1 MLDLKMTDDEK
12 LVVNSGKHQGTVFS
26 LVDIE
31 DDYSIEFDLM
41 MVNLQAVSTFDEL
54 EWQDFLADLRSLI
67 HLAVANQCQSKW
79 K

>member
-12 LVVNSGKHQGTVFS
+12 IVVNSGKHQGTVFS

-31 DDYSIEFDLM
+31 DDYFIEFDLM
-41 MVNLQAVSTFDEL
+41 MVNLQVVSTFDEL

-67 HLAVANQCQSKW
+67 HLAVANQCQSK
-79 K
+79 

>member
-1 MLDLKMTDDEK
+1 MLDLKMTDNEK
-12 LVVNSGKHQGTVFS
+12 FVVNSGKHQGTVFS

-41 MVNLQAVSTFDEL
+41 MVNLQAVPTFDEL

-67 HLAVANQCQSKW
+67 HQVVANLCQSK
-79 K
+79 

>member
-41 MVNLQAVSTFDEL
+41 MVNLQVAPTFDEL

-67 HLAVANQCQSKW
+67 HQVVANICQSK
-79 K
+79 